1 MPKVATPPTI
11 THRPSSPNARRS
23 GYAPRR
29 IDVLAAIGAVNDIL
43 ASAVHITGEQG
54 ADYGYNVDATKE
66 AGEPD
71 HAGEVGGKLLW
82 WTWTP
87 SLNGAVTV
95 TTTGS
100 DFDPQ
105 MYLLVWED
113 LYGGGDGDYQ
123 DMVLLTNYVVPVPLP
138 PALVLFA
145 SVLAGLG
152 IMQRRWTRWFN
163 PRHHQILV
171 A

>member
-29 IDVLAAIGAVNDIL
+29 IDVLAAIGAVNDNL

-71 HAGEVGGKLLW
+71 HAGEVGGKSLW

-123 DMVLLTNYVVPVPLP
+123 DIVLLTNYVGSVPAR
-138 PALVLFA
+138 PAFVLFA
-145 SVLAGLG
+145 SDLAGLDV
-152 IMQRRWTRWFN
+152 MQRRWTRWFN